1 MVILVNKK
9 DRRTG
14 TMPKNGSSQ
23 KRIMS
28 PCLFSIYIQ
37 LKRRI
42 ITATESV

>member
-9 DRRTG
+9 DIRTG
-14 TMPKNGSSQ
+14 TIPKMEAHK
-23 KRIMS
+23 KRIVP

-37 LKRRI
+37 LKRGI